1 MNDFSS
7 MDRLMELGMSMALA
21 NQMIGTMN
29 QAMNNMQV
37 PGRVFQPSAC
47 TQQQADQNNQT
58 TQSSQDVPPEIQATY
73 AVIDGHMAGPLT
85 DKQLSQLIQIGT
97 VNLQTLVW
105 RPGLPEWKYAADVPE
120 IYKII
125 LLST

>member
-1 MNDFSS
+1 
-7 MDRLMELGMSMALA
+7 MDRLMELGMSMAVA

-37 PGRVFQPSAC
+37 PGRVFQPAAGTVPVSNEAAP
-47 TQQQADQNNQT
+47 QPNPN
-58 TQSSQDVPPEIQATY
+58 DVPPEIQATY

-85 DKQLSQLIQIGT
+85 DKQVSQLIQIGT
-97 VNLQTLVW
+97 LTPQTLVW
-105 RPGLPEWKYAADVPE
+105 RPGLPEWRYASDVPE